1 MTLWQANSGWV
12 LELPRCLEELAGKQC
27 FFHDSSETIQFHSQ
41 PWHLHVQCLQ
51 LLRTCL
57 WNSFLCTTCLWNSF
71 RDKQSLVKKTSSTAV
86 IEITHLLI
94 SYRLKAATQLHKRHG
109 RLHNHLLLAPTRWM
123 GLQKGWTLI
132 NQHHPALEMRR
143 RASNAPGV
151 IVGSTTICLSHQVF
165 FSYITSSTQLLFS
178 VVCVFPIFFLKFP
191 ATSSIWEHCYFN
203 LN

>member
-1 MTLWQANSGWV
+1 MTVWQANSGWV

-41 PWHLHVQCLQ
+41 PWHLHVRCLQ

-71 RDKQSLVKKTSSTAV
+71 RDKLSLVKKTSSTAV

-109 RLHNHLLLAPTRWM
+109 RLHNHLLLTPTRWM
-123 GLQKGWTLI
+123 GYKRDGRWSTNTTQLWRWGEEPQTPLEWLLEVLQFVFPTKISFPTL
-132 NQHHPALEMRR
+132 QALRNC
-143 RASNAPGV
+143 SFP
-151 IVGSTTICLSHQVF
+151 SFVF
-165 FSYITSSTQLLFS
+165 FLFS
-178 VVCVFPIFFLKFP
+178 F
-191 ATSSIWEHCYFN
+191 
-203 LN
+203 